1 MGCLQSK
8 PASPDLMPLKKP
20 EQPRQNRVT
29 VESSSQQRRHDG
41 HESTPEEGIP
51 NSRVPARYQKPEQR
65 RQSIGTDEISR
76 HRGRHNA
83 LEPGL
88 EEGMSCFN
96 ICLRIELF
104 KNNFCTYDK

>member
-8 PASPDLMPLKKP
+8 PASKVLGDHKKP

-29 VESSSQQRRHDG
+29 AESSSQQRKHNG

-51 NSRVPARYQKPEQR
+51 NSRVSARHQNPEQR

-76 HRGRHNA
+76 YRGRHNA
-83 LEPGL
+83 PEPGL